1 MTTSLTPP
9 VALREPHP
17 IVLHGD
23 TLADDYFWL
32 QDRDRPEVRAY
43 LEAENAYTEA
53 VLEPFKAVEANLY
66 DEMLARIKQTDLS
79 VPYRDAGYWYW
90 SRTEE
95 GKQYPTYCRRRD
107 AAGAPDEILLDL
119 NEMAVGHPY
128 LGVGLMQVSPDGRKL
143 CYSTDVTGGRE
154 YTLFIKDLDTGG
166 MLTEP
171 VPLAGR

>member
-1 MTTSLTPP
+1 MAGVPFSLDSNMTTSLTPP

-95 GKQYPTYCRRRD
+95 GSSTRPIA
-107 AAGAPDEILLDL
+107 AAGTPREHR
-119 NEMAVGHPY
+119 MR
-128 LGVGLMQVSPDGRKL
+128 SS
-143 CYSTDVTGGRE
+143 ST
-154 YTLFIKDLDTGG
+154 
-166 MLTEP
+166 
-171 VPLAGR
+171 